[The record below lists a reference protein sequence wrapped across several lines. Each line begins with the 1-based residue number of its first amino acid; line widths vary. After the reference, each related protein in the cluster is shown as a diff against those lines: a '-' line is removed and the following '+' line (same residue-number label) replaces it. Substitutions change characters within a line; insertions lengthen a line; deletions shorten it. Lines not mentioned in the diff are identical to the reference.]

1 MFEKNVYLPSL
12 LPTIYIGETTTLAQV
27 ERKCCKI
34 KNPQKRF

>member
-12 LPTIYIGETTTLAQV
+12 LPTIGETTTLAQV